1 MITSNMHL
9 AQSNK
14 PNTINFIKTNTDA
27 VIRKGSKESAGYDL
41 MSLETVMLA
50 PHHRHLFDI
59 GIRLEEP
66 THECIYMRIA
76 SRSSLALKCVDVCG
90 GVVDCDYTG
99 NIKVLL
105 CNNGTSAIT
114 INKGDYIAQ
123 LILEQLGQFHVC
135 INDKIIYSEKI
146 RDDNGFGSSE
156 KTY

>member
-14 PNTINFIKTNTDA
+14 PNTVNLIKTNIDA

-76 SRSSLALKCVDVCG
+76 SRSSLALKGVDVCG

-105 CNNGTSAIT
+105 CNNGPSAIT
-114 INKGDYIAQ
+114 INKGEFIAQ

-146 RDDNGFGSSE
+146 RDDNGFGSSD

>member
-1 MITSNMHL
+1 MITSNIHL
-9 AQSNK
+9 AQPNK
-14 PNTINFIKTNTDA
+14 PNTVNLIKTNIDA

-50 PHHRHLFDI
+50 PHHRYLFDI

-76 SRSSLALKCVDVCG
+76 SRSSLALKGVDVCG

-114 INKGDYIAQ
+114 INKGEFIAQ
-123 LILEQLGQFHVC
+123 LILEQLGPFHVC
-135 INDKIIYSEKI
+135 INDRIIYSEKI

-156 KTY
+156 RTY